1 MAFIGPANC
10 VITSSISRVTLN
22 TTSLTEAN
30 SSYRVAINPFS
41 TSSKIKVTYFI
52 PGNLGGSWAANTIYT
67 YRAFRIIASGS
78 KTYDLGSSGYAHQ
91 SRQDIAGMTDR
102 PHNGF
107 DGNDPTTTMF
117 VVWDAPNTTST
128 CTYGF
133 EWKRETGGGGTMYFG
148 YSQGNGSNW
157 GFDTDVTL
165 IAEEVST

>member
-1 MAFIGPANC
+1 
-10 VITSSISRVTLN
+10 
-22 TTSLTEAN
+22 
-30 SSYRVAINPFS
+30 
-41 TSSKIKVTYFI
+41 
-52 PGNLGGSWAANTIYT
+52 
-67 YRAFRIIASGS
+67 
-78 KTYDLGSSGYAHQ
+78 
-91 SRQDIAGMTDR
+91 
-102 PHNGF
+102 
-107 DGNDPTTTMF
+107 MF